1 MRKSYEFCPG
11 HISLTFAV
19 WPDSDLLSMGSTGIG
34 LVLPEGVHCAVVKEQ
49 SKIKHNVVIRKGK
62 EVEDPVTL
70 RAVELLGFKDKGLTI
85 YLRHDLPLGSG
96 FGISGASALAA
107 CLELEKNLDLCVKAA
122 HQAEIELKTGLGDVV
137 AISESIRQTSFPSI
151 IIRNTPGFNGEID
164 CIPIKEKFVV
174 CLSGLGR
181 NTSEII
187 SDEGWIE
194 IINAAAL
201 GIQFN
206 NINLRSAIKIGRLF
220 TEKAGLIN
228 DNLSQII
235 DKMPIGTVSSV
246 AHLGTSIVATSDD
259 ISSVI
264 TVLGEFGEIREY

>member
-1 MRKSYEFCPG
+1 MSFAPG
-11 HISLTFAV
+11 HVSLTFAV
-19 WPDSDLLSMGSTGIG
+19 WPNSDLLEMGSTGIG
-34 LVLPEGVHCAVVKEQ
+34 LVLPQGVHCAVVKEQ
-49 SKIKHNVVIRKGK
+49 SEIKHNVVIRKGK

-70 RAVELLGFKDKGLTI
+70 RAVELIGFKDKGLTI

-107 CLELEKNLDLCVKAA
+107 CLELEKDFNLCVKAA

-137 AISESIRQTSFPSI
+137 AISESIRQTTFPSI
-151 IIRNTPGFNGEID
+151 IIRNTPGYNSEVD

-181 NTSEII
+181 NTSDII

-206 NINLRSAIKIGRLF
+206 NVNLRSAIKIGRLF

-235 DKMPIGTVSSV
+235 DKMPIGAVSSV

-259 ISSVI
+259 IPSVVN
-264 TVLGEFGEIREY
+264 VLEEFGEVREY